1 MGFPVPADR
10 VGGLGAEET
19 SSLKGIPEVGSAV
32 GLSIKTVAGSVWIL
46 PDDVFRGG

>member
-1 MGFPVPADR
+1 MPADR

-19 SSLKGIPEVGSAV
+19 SSLKGIPEVATVV
-32 GLSIKTVAGSVWIL
+32 GLPVENVVGTVRIL